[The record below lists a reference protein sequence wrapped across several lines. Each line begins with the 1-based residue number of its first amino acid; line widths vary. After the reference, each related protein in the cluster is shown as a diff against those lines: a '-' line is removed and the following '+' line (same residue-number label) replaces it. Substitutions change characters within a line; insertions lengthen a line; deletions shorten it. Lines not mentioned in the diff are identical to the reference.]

1 MCRRDRLRNT
11 STSSRIHYSRLFVRD
26 QYLNFS
32 VNSFSRYGLM
42 DQYADSLSYG
52 FLYVSNIMRLQEN
65 ISGMQ

>member
-1 MCRRDRLRNT
+1 
-11 STSSRIHYSRLFVRD
+11 
-26 QYLNFS
+26 
-32 VNSFSRYGLM
+32 M